1 MSTMNFAYSYAKV
14 HVTAF
19 TVVGS
24 RSGRVRTFAERTML
38 ELFYNRMAAVSLSGY
53 IFFGSSVN
61 ISRQVHE
68 VCCLGAV
75 VAGGA
80 AGITC
85 HEAEKQT
92 RSEQLTGKFRAC
104 AQTAA
109 EMHRQPTGFI
119 ISNCLVIP

>member
-1 MSTMNFAYSYAKV
+1 MLAYLDPPNSQIYTEGFATSLGLTLLMWDMAGGLEVGIAAGIVMSTMNFAYSYAKV

-68 VCCLGAV
+68 VTTSLSV
-75 VAGGA
+75 N
-80 AGITC
+80 
-85 HEAEKQT
+85 Q
-92 RSEQLTGKFRAC
+92 
-104 AQTAA
+104 
-109 EMHRQPTGFI
+109 
-119 ISNCLVIP
+119 N

>member
-1 MSTMNFAYSYAKV
+1 MEVGIASGIVMSTMNFAYSYAKV

-68 VCCLGAV
+68 V
-75 VAGGA
+75 
-80 AGITC
+80 
-85 HEAEKQT
+85 K
-92 RSEQLTGKFRAC
+92 K
-104 AQTAA
+104 
-109 EMHRQPTGFI
+109 
-119 ISNCLVIP
+119 

>member
-68 VCCLGAV
+68 VGHLPCLCN
-75 VAGGA
+75 
-80 AGITC
+80 TLLY
-85 HEAEKQT
+85 HT
-92 RSEQLTGKFRAC
+92 WT
-104 AQTAA
+104 
-109 EMHRQPTGFI
+109 
-119 ISNCLVIP
+119 

>member
-1 MSTMNFAYSYAKV
+1 MGIASGIVMSTMNFAYSYAKV

-61 ISRQVHE
+61 ISKQVHE
-68 VCCLGAV
+68 VLPPPPPPPRCLPAV
-75 VAGGA
+75 ATSDSS
-80 AGITC
+80 I
-85 HEAEKQT
+85 
-92 RSEQLTGKFRAC
+92 RL
-104 AQTAA
+104 
-109 EMHRQPTGFI
+109 
-119 ISNCLVIP
+119 